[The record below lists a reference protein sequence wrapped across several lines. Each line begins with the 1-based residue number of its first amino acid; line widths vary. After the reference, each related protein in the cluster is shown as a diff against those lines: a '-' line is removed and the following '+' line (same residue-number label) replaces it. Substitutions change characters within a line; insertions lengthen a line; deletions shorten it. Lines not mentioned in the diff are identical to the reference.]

1 MSAGS
6 QNNTQWKQTNKTISD
21 VSWFWDSGYKWVK
34 DNLPA
39 CHSWCLWH
47 WQIFHGANMNVLLV
61 IFVSD
66 LKITNS
72 VFVASSCEIIM
83 KVLQNW
89 RPRMW
94 IYMNKLSRVF
104 WKHCDNTTSGLC
116 RLLVPC
122 FNLALQYICAA
133 YGRDWFVGHNL
144 ILKHYLRWYCISL
157 YWFKNKYYDENCFR
171 FFCFAF
177 LSLIMIWL
185 FTDLNVTVVGL
196 VHLCVTFQSITKHVT
211 LVFS

>member
-1 MSAGS
+1 MCPDFGTVGI
-6 QNNTQWKQTNKTISD
+6 NGLKITYLLVIPD
-21 VSWFWDSGYKWVK
+21 V
-34 DNLPA
+34 
-39 CHSWCLWH
+39 WH
-47 WQIFHGANMNVLLV
+47 WQIFHGANKNVLFV

-89 RPRMW
+89 HPCMW
-94 IYMNKLSRVF
+94 IYMNKLRPVF

-116 RLLVPC
+116 NLLGPC

-133 YGRDWFVGHNL
+133 YGKDWFVGHNL
-144 ILKHYLRWYCISL
+144 ILEHYLRWHCISL
-157 YWFKNKYYDENCFR
+157 YWLKKKKKRLRWELFS
-171 FFCFAF
+171 FFAL
-177 LSLIMIWL
+177 LSLASSWFDYSLIWMWY
-185 FTDLNVTVVGL
+185 VVGL
-196 VHLCVTFQSITKHVT
+196 VHLCVMFQSFTMHVT